1 MVGSHTYTTSLAWPR
16 RLFLI
21 VLLPFPPN
29 HVQRGQ
35 RRRAARVEPVRR
47 DPQLPVD
54 TRVAYVADRRGHRL
68 HRVRPRLRPPRPRP
82 SLSLLAAAGA
92 ARARARGSGAAGS
105 LPSGLLRRE
114 GRGRGVPR
122 GVRGTG
128 GGTARR
134 RRAVAAGGA
143 GELPAGQARGRGQ
156 GEVYAGHRVSA
167 AAQAAAPGPAA
178 EQEVTSSYSTSSYHS
193 CHLLM

>member
-1 MVGSHTYTTSLAWPR
+1 MPVWSVPHFPTASLAWSR
-16 RLFLI
+16 RFFLTACATRD
-21 VLLPFPPN
+21 PPN
-29 HVQRGQ
+29 HVERGW
-35 RRRAARVEPVRR
+35 RRRAARVEPVGR

-54 TRVAYVADRRGHRL
+54 TRVAHVADRRGHRL

-92 ARARARGSGAAGS
+92 ARDGARGSGV
-105 LPSGLLRRE
+105 PSGLLRRE

-122 GVRGTG
+122 GVRGAG

-143 GELPAGQARGRGQ
+143 GELPAGQGRGRGQ
-156 GEVYAGHRVSA
+156 GEVHAGHRVSA
-167 AAQAAAPGPAA
+167 AAQATAPGPAA
-178 EQEVTSSYSTSSYHS
+178 EQEVSQ
-193 CHLLM
+193 